1 MRLLRPACV
10 AFVFLLGIYGTS
22 ERSMAAGEQTQKG
35 GQSEQTFE
43 KEITKTLSL
52 RYLLYLPKGY
62 GENKDKKWPLILF
75 LHGAGERG
83 SNLNLVKKHGP
94 PKLVE
99 QGRDLPFV
107 IVSPQCPSE
116 SWWTEEFDAL
126 TALLDD
132 IESKY
137 AVDRSRVY
145 LTGLSMGG
153 FGSWAL
159 GCRYPQRFAAV
170 APICGGGEWFLVGRL
185 KKTPVWVFHGAKDPV
200 VPLRESQEM
209 VASLKRAGGDVRLTV
224 YPEAQHDSWTE
235 TYDNPKLYEWFLSH
249 RKDDQ
254 SK

>member
-1 MRLLRPACV
+1 MRVLTLTCLT
-10 AFVFLLGIYGTS
+10 FVFLLGIYGTS

-43 KEITKTLSL
+43 KGITKSVSL
-52 RYLLYLPKGY
+52 RYLLYLPRGY
-62 GENKDKKWPLILF
+62 GEDKDKRWPLILF

-94 PKLVE
+94 PKLV
-99 QGRDLPFV
+99 GRGKEFPFV

-116 SWWTEEFDAL
+116 IWWTEKLDAL
-126 TALLDD
+126 MALLDD
-132 IESKY
+132 VESKY
-137 AVDRSRVY
+137 AVDRNRVY

-159 GCRYPQRFAAV
+159 GCRYPERFAAV
-170 APICGGGEWFLVGRL
+170 APICGGGEWFLAERL
-185 KKTPVWVFHGAKDPV
+185 RKTPVWVFHGAKDPA

-209 VASLKRAGGDVRLTV
+209 VAALNRAGGDVRLTI
-224 YPEAQHDSWTE
+224 YPEAVHDSWTE
-235 TYDNPKLYEWFLSH
+235 TYDNPKLYEWLLSH